1 MIVNSE
7 GIKSNIYKASIRHF
21 GLLEESMSSIHCSWL
36 LAHSRGSWGLFLT
49 REYGADGGVL
59 LSASGILKQD
69 AVALEW
75 SMRLGLAQGRSSR
88 NLVSAPRSAW
98 MISGATNSGGRMK
111 HNNWQFLESEA
122 PHAIS
127 ETMEVFLSERAI
139 TSCR

>member
-1 MIVNSE
+1 M
-7 GIKSNIYKASIRHF
+7 
-21 GLLEESMSSIHCSWL
+21 
-36 LAHSRGSWGLFLT
+36 AHSRGSRSLFLT
-49 REYGADGGVL
+49 REYGADGDVL
-59 LSASGILKQD
+59 LSATGILKLD

-98 MISGATNSGGRMK
+98 MISGATKSSGGMK

-139 TSCR
+139 TSIKR